1 VLRAAL
7 RVNWKTLGLERRM
20 AMFKR
25 STKSA
30 KGFDWAGLGW
40 LFLFFWYFS
49 GITQLLIQLSGT
61 SGFSGFRQAFFMSAL
76 WLAPMLVFP
85 RQTRVLAAVIGVVL
99 WACSMASL
107 GYFFV
112 YQQEFSQSVIF
123 IMFESN
129 ISEAGEYLTQYFA
142 WWIVLA
148 FIAHTALAIFLWT
161 RVRPVYLPRGQA
173 LLAATAI
180 LVAIVGYPLVKQIA
194 RSETLADGIDRFET
208 RIEPAVPWQ
217 MIVAYRRYTE
227 QLDNMQGML
236 HSASQIP
243 PLTNLK
249 DAAAGQPSTLVLVI
263 GESTNRQ
270 RMSLYGY
277 PRATTPELDK
287 LRDQLAVF
295 DNVIT
300 PRPYT
305 IEALQQVLTFADEE
319 NPDLYLKTPSI
330 VSMMKQ
336 AGYKTY
342 WITNQ
347 QTMTKRNTMLTTFSE
362 QADEQV
368 YLNNNRNQNAR
379 QYDGDVLAPFSKA
392 LADPAERKF
401 IVVHLLGTHMSYQ
414 YRYPPSF
421 DKFTDREGVPAGI
434 SDDQLPTY
442 NSYDNAVLYN
452 DFVVS
457 SLIKDYAKTDPNG
470 FLLYLSDHGE
480 DVFDS
485 AGHSTLGRNEGK
497 PTAPMYTIPFMA
509 YASPKWRE
517 SHSWNFAG
525 DLQRPYSS
533 SQLIHTWADLAG
545 LSSTELDR
553 SKSLVS
559 DSFKPRPLLI
569 GDPYQRQQK
578 PLIDFSLIKPKKAA
592 ATEVVLQETPAL

>member
-1 VLRAAL
+1 MA
-7 RVNWKTLGLERRM
+7 TFER
-20 AMFKR
+20 
-25 STKSA
+25 SEKSA
-30 KGFDWAGLGW
+30 KSFDWAGLGW

-49 GITQLLIQLSGT
+49 GITQALILFTGT
-61 SGFSGFRQAFFMSAL
+61 SGFSGFRQAFFMSAI
-76 WLAPMLVFP
+76 WLAPMLLFP
-85 RQTRVLAAVIGVVL
+85 ARTRLLAGLIGVVL
-99 WACSMASL
+99 WVCSMASL

-142 WWIVLA
+142 WWIVLG
-148 FIAHTALAIFLWT
+148 FIAHTAVALFLWT
-161 RVRPVYLPRGQA
+161 RLRPVYLPRKQA
-173 LLAATAI
+173 MVAAMAI
-180 LVAIVGYPLVKQIA
+180 LVAVVGYPLVRQIIKTDDLTTA
-194 RSETLADGIDRFET
+194 IEKFET

-217 MIVAYRRYTE
+217 MIVAYRRYTH
-227 QLDNMQGML
+227 QLENMQGML
-236 HSASQIP
+236 ENVSKIA
-243 PLTNLK
+243 PLKNLK
-249 DAAAGQPSTLVLVI
+249 DAQANQPATLVLVI

-277 PRATTPELDK
+277 PRQTTPELDK
-287 LRDQLAVF
+287 LRDELAVF

-305 IEALQQVLTFADEE
+305 IEALQQVLTFADEDH
-319 NPDLYLKTPSI
+319 PDDYLKTPSL
-330 VSMMKQ
+330 VSVMKQ
-336 AGYKTY
+336 AGYKTF

-362 QADEQV
+362 QADERV

-392 LADPAERKF
+392 LADGAERKF

-421 DKFTDREGVPAGI
+421 DKFTDRQGVPEGVR
-434 SDDQLPTY
+434 DDQLPTY

-457 SLIKDYAKTDPNG
+457 SLIKDYAKNDPNG
-470 FLLYLSDHGE
+470 FLMYLSDHGE

-509 YASPKWRE
+509 WASPKWRANHE
-517 SHSWNFAG
+517 WDFTG
-525 DLQRPYSS
+525 ETGRPYSS
-533 SQLIHTWADLAG
+533 SNLIHTWADLAG
-545 LSSTELDR
+545 LSADELDD

-569 GDPYQRQQK
+569 GNPFERKQRAM
-578 PLIDFSLIKPKKAA
+578 IDFSLIKPKVAPVPTA
-592 ATEVVLQETPAL
+592 VVQK

>member
-1 VLRAAL
+1 MSL
-7 RVNWKTLGLERRM
+7 
-20 AMFKR
+20 FKR
-25 STKSA
+25 SKTTA
-30 KGFDWAGLGW
+30 AEFDWAGFLW
-40 LFLFFWYFS
+40 LFVFFWYFS
-49 GITQLLIQLSGT
+49 GITQLLIQLTGT
-61 SGFSGFRQAFFMSAL
+61 SGFTGFRQAFVMSAI
-76 WLAPMLVFP
+76 WLAPMLLFP
-85 RQTRVLAAVIGVVL
+85 RQTRVMAAVIGVVL

-107 GYFFV
+107 GYFFI

-129 ISEAGEYLTQYFA
+129 VTEAGEYMTQYFA
-142 WWIVLA
+142 WWMVPAFLA
-148 FIAHTALAIFLWT
+148 HSAFSWFLWT
-161 RVRPVYLPRGQA
+161 RLRPVYLPRGKA
-173 LLAATAI
+173 LVAATA
-180 LVAIVGYPLVKQIA
+180 LLFAMVAYPLIKQTQRTGSFA
-194 RSETLADGIDRFET
+194 AGFEKFET

-217 MIVAYRRYTE
+217 MAVAYHRY
-227 QLDNMQGML
+227 LDTLAGMQDML
-236 HSASQIP
+236 ESASKIP
-243 PLTNLK
+243 PLHNLK
-249 DAAAGQPSTLVLVI
+249 DATANTPATLVLVI

-287 LRDQLAVF
+287 LKDQLDVF

-319 NPDLYLKTPSI
+319 NPDLYLSTPSL

-336 AGYKTY
+336 AGYKTF

-368 YLNNNRNQNAR
+368 YLNNNRNQNAA
-379 QYDGDVLAPFSKA
+379 QYDGDVIEPFNKA
-392 LADPAERKF
+392 LADAAPRKL

-414 YRYPPSF
+414 YRYPSTF
-421 DKFTDREGVPAGI
+421 DKFQERDGVPAGI
-434 SDDQLPTY
+434 RDDQLPTY

-457 SLIKDYAKTDPNG
+457 SLIKDYARTDPNG

-485 AGHSTLGRNEGK
+485 VGHSTLGRNENK

-509 YASPKWRE
+509 WASPKWRAA
-517 SHSWNFAG
+517 HDWNLAG
-525 DLQRPYSS
+525 DLSRPYSS
-533 SQLIHTWADLAG
+533 SHLIHTWADLAG
-545 LSSTELDR
+545 LSFDELDR
-553 SKSLVS
+553 SKSVVS
-559 DSFKPRPLLI
+559 DSFKARPLMI
-569 GDPYQRQQK
+569 GNPYERKQRA
-578 PLIDFSLIKPKKAA
+578 LIDFSLMKPKSPP
-592 ATEVVLQETPAL
+592 TVVQQ

>member
-1 VLRAAL
+1 MTV
-7 RVNWKTLGLERRM
+7 
-20 AMFKR
+20 FKR
-25 STKSA
+25 SNTTA
-30 KGFDWAGLGW
+30 KGFDWAGFLW

-49 GITQLLIQLSGT
+49 GITQLLIQLTGT
-61 SGFSGFRQAFFMSAL
+61 SGFTGFRQAFVMSAI
-76 WLAPMLVFP
+76 WLAPMLLFP
-85 RQTRVLAAVIGVVL
+85 RQTRVMAAVIGVVL

-107 GYFFV
+107 GYFFI

-129 ISEAGEYLTQYFA
+129 ISEAGEYMTQYFA
-142 WWIVLA
+142 WWMVAA
-148 FIAHTALAIFLWT
+148 FLAHTLFAYFLWT
-161 RVRPVYLPRGQA
+161 RLRPVYMPRGRA
-173 LLAATAI
+173 LVAATAI
-180 LVAIVGYPLVKQIA
+180 LVAVVGYPLIKQTA
-194 RSETLADGIDRFET
+194 RTGSLAGGFEKFET

-217 MIVAYRRYTE
+217 MAVAYHRY
-227 QLDNMQGML
+227 LDTLAGMQDML
-236 HSASQIP
+236 DSASKIP
-243 PLTNLK
+243 PLKNLK
-249 DAAAGQPSTLVLVI
+249 DTMANQPATLVLVI

-277 PRATTPELDK
+277 PRETTPELDK
-287 LRDQLAVF
+287 LKDQMAVF

-319 NPDLYLKTPSI
+319 NPDLYLSTPSL

-336 AGYKTY
+336 AGYKTF

-368 YLNNNRNQNAR
+368 YLNNNRNQNAA
-379 QYDGDVLAPFSKA
+379 QYDGDVIAPFNKA
-392 LADPAERKF
+392 LADAAPRKL

-414 YRYPPSF
+414 YRYPPTF
-421 DKFTDREGVPAGI
+421 NKFTDRKGVPEGVR
-434 SDDQLPTY
+434 DDQVPTY

-457 SLIKDYAKTDPNG
+457 SLIKDYAKSDPNG
-470 FLLYLSDHGE
+470 FLMYLSDHGE

-485 AGHSTLGRNEGK
+485 VGHSTLGRNEAK

-509 YASPKWRE
+509 WASPKWRE
-517 SHSWNFAG
+517 THDWSFAG
-525 DLQRPYSS
+525 DLARPYSS

-545 LSSTELDR
+545 LSFDELDR

-559 DSFKPRPLLI
+559 DSFTPRPLMI
-569 GDPYQRQQK
+569 GNPYERQSR
-578 PLIDFSLIKPKKAA
+578 PLIDFSLMKPKS
-592 ATEVVLQETPAL
+592 TPTDPAVAQK

>member
-1 VLRAAL
+1 
-7 RVNWKTLGLERRM
+7 M

-249 DAAAGQPSTLVLVI
+249 DAAAGQPSTLVLVV

-485 AGHSTLGRNEGK
+485 TGHSTLGRNEGK

-592 ATEVVLQETPAL
+592 TTEMVLQETPAL

>member
-1 VLRAAL
+1 
-7 RVNWKTLGLERRM
+7 M

-148 FIAHTALAIFLWT
+148 FIAHTALSIFLWT

-277 PRATTPELDK
+277 PRTTTPELDK

-421 DKFTDREGVPAGI
+421 DKFTDREGVPASI

-592 ATEVVLQETPAL
+592 TTEVVLQETPAL

>member
-1 VLRAAL
+1 MS
-7 RVNWKTLGLERRM
+7 W
-20 AMFKR
+20 FKR
-25 STKSA
+25 SKTTA
-30 KGFDWAGLGW
+30 AGFDWAGFVW
-40 LFLFFWYFS
+40 LFVFFWYFS
-49 GITQLLIQLSGT
+49 GITQLLIQLTGT
-61 SGFSGFRQAFFMSAL
+61 SGFSGFRQAFVMSAI
-76 WLAPMLVFP
+76 WLAPMLLFP
-85 RQTRVLAAVIGVVL
+85 RHTRVMAAVIGVVL

-107 GYFFV
+107 GYFFI

-129 ISEAGEYLTQYFA
+129 VAEAGEYMTQYFA
-142 WWIVLA
+142 WWMVPAFLA
-148 FIAHTALAIFLWT
+148 HSAFSWFLWT
-161 RVRPVYLPRGQA
+161 RLRPVYLSRGKA
-173 LLAATAI
+173 LVAATA
-180 LVAIVGYPLVKQIA
+180 LLFAVVAYPLIKQTQRTGSFA
-194 RSETLADGIDRFET
+194 AGFEKFET

-217 MIVAYRRYTE
+217 MAVAYHRY
-227 QLDNMQGML
+227 LDTLAGMQDML
-236 HSASQIP
+236 ESASKIP
-243 PLTNLK
+243 PLHNLK
-249 DAAAGQPSTLVLVI
+249 DAMANTPATLVLVI

-277 PRATTPELDK
+277 PRPTTPELDK
-287 LRDQLAVF
+287 LKDQLDVF

-319 NPDLYLKTPSI
+319 NPDLYLSTPSL

-336 AGYKTY
+336 AGYKTF

-368 YLNNNRNQNAR
+368 YLNNNRNQNAA
-379 QYDGDVLAPFSKA
+379 QYDGDVIEPFNKA
-392 LADPAERKF
+392 LADGAPRKL

-414 YRYPPSF
+414 YRYPSTF
-421 DKFTDREGVPAGI
+421 DKFQDREGVPAGI
-434 SDDQLPTY
+434 RDDQLPTY

-457 SLIKDYAKTDPNG
+457 SLIKDYARTDPNG

-485 AGHSTLGRNEGK
+485 VGHATLGRNENK

-509 YASPKWRE
+509 WASPKWRAA
-517 SHSWNFAG
+517 HDWNLAG
-525 DLQRPYSS
+525 DLSRPYSS
-533 SQLIHTWADLAG
+533 SHLIHTWADLAG
-545 LSSTELDR
+545 LSFDELDR

-559 DSFKPRPLLI
+559 DSFKARPLMI
-569 GDPYQRQQK
+569 GNPYEREQRA
-578 PLIDFSLIKPKKAA
+578 LIDFSLMKPR
-592 ATEVVLQETPAL
+592 TPPTVVQQ

>member
-1 VLRAAL
+1 MAL
-7 RVNWKTLGLERRM
+7 LKRRKT
-20 AMFKR
+20 
-25 STKSA
+25 SA
-30 KGFDWAGLGW
+30 NGFDWAGFLW

-49 GITQLLIQLSGT
+49 GITQLLIQLTGT
-61 SGFSGFRQAFFMSAL
+61 SGFSGFRQAFVMSAI
-76 WLAPMLVFP
+76 WLAPMLLFP
-85 RQTRVLAAVIGVVL
+85 KQTRVMSALIGVVL

-107 GYFFV
+107 GYFFI

-129 ISEAGEYLTQYFA
+129 VSEAGEYMTQYFA
-142 WWIVLA
+142 WWMVLA
-148 FIAHTALAIFLWT
+148 FLAHTAFAYFLWT
-161 RVRPVYLPRGQA
+161 RLRPVYLPRAQA
-173 LLAATAI
+173 LIAATAI
-180 LVAIVGYPLVKQIA
+180 LLAVVGYPLVKQTA
-194 RSETLADGIDRFET
+194 HTGSLADGFDKFET

-217 MIVAYRRYTE
+217 MAVAYHRY
-227 QLDNMQGML
+227 LDTLAGMQDML
-236 HSASQIP
+236 NSASKIP
-243 PLTNLK
+243 PLKNFTDSMAN
-249 DAAAGQPSTLVLVI
+249 QPATLVLVI

-277 PRATTPELDK
+277 PRQTTPELDK
-287 LRDQLAVF
+287 LKDQLAVF

-319 NPDLYLKTPSI
+319 HPDLYLTTPSL

-336 AGYKTY
+336 AGYKTF

-368 YLNNNRNQNAR
+368 YLNNNRNQNAA
-379 QYDGDVLAPFSKA
+379 QYDGDVIEPFNKA
-392 LADPAERKF
+392 LADAAPRKL

-414 YRYPPSF
+414 YRYPPTF
-421 DKFTDREGVPAGI
+421 NKFTDRQGVPDGVR
-434 SDDQLPTY
+434 DDQVPTY

-485 AGHSTLGRNEGK
+485 AGHNTLGRNENK
-497 PTAPMYTIPFMA
+497 PTAPMYTIPFIA
-509 YASPKWRE
+509 WASPKWRE
-517 SHSWNFAG
+517 SHDWSFAG
-525 DLQRPYSS
+525 DLGRPFSS

-545 LSSTELDR
+545 LSFDELDR

-559 DSFKPRPLLI
+559 DSFKPRPLMI
-569 GDPYQRQQK
+569 GNPYERQQR
-578 PLIDFSLIKPKKAA
+578 PLIDFSLMKPKNAPAA
-592 ATEVVLQETPAL
+592 PAVVQQ

>member
-1 VLRAAL
+1 MSLL
-7 RVNWKTLGLERRM
+7 
-20 AMFKR
+20 KR
-25 STKSA
+25 SNTTA
-30 KGFDWAGLGW
+30 AGFDWAGFVW
-40 LFLFFWYFS
+40 LFVFFWYFS
-49 GITQLLIQLSGT
+49 GITQLLIQLTGT
-61 SGFSGFRQAFFMSAL
+61 SGFSGFRQAFVMSAF
-76 WLAPMLVFP
+76 WLAPMLLFP
-85 RQTRVLAAVIGVVL
+85 RQTRVMAAVIGVVL

-107 GYFFV
+107 GYFFI

-129 ISEAGEYLTQYFA
+129 VAEAGEYMTQYFA
-142 WWIVLA
+142 WWMVPA
-148 FIAHTALAIFLWT
+148 FLAHTAFSWFLWT
-161 RVRPVYLPRGQA
+161 RLRPVYLPRGKA
-173 LLAATAI
+173 IVAA
-180 LVAIVGYPLVKQIA
+180 VAIVVAVVGYPLIKQTSRTGSFA
-194 RSETLADGIDRFET
+194 EGFDKFET

-217 MIVAYRRYTE
+217 MAVAYHRYLET
-227 QLDNMQGML
+227 LAGMQDML
-236 HSASQIP
+236 NSASKIP
-243 PLTNLK
+243 PLHNLK
-249 DAAAGQPSTLVLVI
+249 DAMANTPATLVLVI

-287 LRDQLAVF
+287 LKDQLDVF

-319 NPDLYLKTPSI
+319 NPDLYLSTPSL

-336 AGYKTY
+336 AGYKTF

-368 YLNNNRNQNAR
+368 YLNNNRNQNAA
-379 QYDGDVLAPFSKA
+379 QYDGDVIEPFSKA
-392 LADPAERKF
+392 LADGAPRKL

-414 YRYPPSF
+414 YRYPSTF
-421 DKFTDREGVPAGI
+421 DKFQDREGVPAGI
-434 SDDQLPTY
+434 RDDQLPTY

-457 SLIKDYAKTDPNG
+457 SLIKDYARTDPNG

-485 AGHSTLGRNEGK
+485 VGHNTLGRNENK

-509 YASPKWRE
+509 WASPKWRAT
-517 SHSWNFAG
+517 HDWNLAG
-525 DLQRPYSS
+525 DLSRPYSS
-533 SQLIHTWADLAG
+533 SHLIHTWADLAG
-545 LSSTELDR
+545 LSFDELDR

-559 DSFKPRPLLI
+559 DSFKARPLMI
-569 GDPYQRQQK
+569 GNPYERQQRA
-578 PLIDFSLIKPKKAA
+578 LIDFSLMKPK
-592 ATEVVLQETPAL
+592 TPPTVVQQ

>member
-1 VLRAAL
+1 MT
-7 RVNWKTLGLERRM
+7 W
-20 AMFKR
+20 FKR
-25 STKSA
+25 SDTSA
-30 KGFDWAGLGW
+30 KGFDWAGLLW

-49 GITQLLIQLSGT
+49 GITQLLIQLTGT
-61 SGFSGFRQAFFMSAL
+61 SGFTGFRQAFVMSVI
-76 WLAPMLVFP
+76 WLAPMLLFP
-85 RQTRVLAAVIGVVL
+85 RQTRVMAAVIGVVL

-107 GYFFV
+107 GYFFI

-129 ISEAGEYLTQYFA
+129 VSEAGEYMTQYFA
-142 WWIVLA
+142 WWMVPA
-148 FIAHTALAIFLWT
+148 FLAHTAVGYFLWT
-161 RVRPVYLPRGQA
+161 RLRPVYLPRTKA
-173 LLAATAI
+173 LVAAAAI
-180 LVAIVGYPLVKQIA
+180 LVAVVGYPLVKQTMRTGSFA
-194 RSETLADGIDRFET
+194 EGFEKFET

-217 MIVAYRRYTE
+217 MAVAYHRY
-227 QLDNMQGML
+227 LDTLAGMQDML
-236 HSASQIP
+236 HSASKVA
-243 PLTNLK
+243 PLHNFK
-249 DAAAGQPSTLVLVI
+249 DSTANQPATLVLVI

-277 PRATTPELDK
+277 PRQTTPELDK
-287 LRDQLAVF
+287 LKDQLTVF

-319 NPDLYLKTPSI
+319 SPELYLSTPSL
-330 VSMMKQ
+330 VAMMKQ
-336 AGYKTY
+336 AGYKTF

-368 YLNNNRNQNAR
+368 YLNNNRNQNAA
-379 QYDGDVLAPFSKA
+379 QYDGDVIEPFNKA
-392 LADPAERKF
+392 LADAAPRKL

-414 YRYPPSF
+414 YRYPSTF
-421 DKFTDREGVPAGI
+421 DKFKDRNGVPVGVR
-434 SDDQLPTY
+434 DDQLPTY

-457 SLIKDYAKTDPNG
+457 SLIKDYAKSDPNG

-485 AGHSTLGRNEGK
+485 PGHGTLGRNESK

-509 YASPKWRE
+509 WASPKWRE
-517 SHSWNFAG
+517 SHDWNFAA
-525 DLQRPYSS
+525 DLGRPYSS
-533 SQLIHTWADLAG
+533 SHLIHTWADLAG
-545 LSSTELDR
+545 LSFDELDR

-569 GDPYQRQQK
+569 GNPYERQQR
-578 PLIDFSLIKPKKAA
+578 PLIDFSLIKPKAA
-592 ATEVVLQETPAL
+592 PAVHEVVQK

>member
-1 VLRAAL
+1 MAL
-7 RVNWKTLGLERRM
+7 YERSN
-20 AMFKR
+20 
-25 STKSA
+25 STA
-30 KGFDWAGLGW
+30 GRFDWAGFLW

-49 GITQLLIQLSGT
+49 GITQLLIQLTGT
-61 SGFSGFRQAFFMSAL
+61 SGFTGFRQAFIMSAI
-76 WLAPMLVFP
+76 WLAPMLLFP
-85 RQTRVLAAVIGVVL
+85 RKTRVLAALIGVVL

-107 GYFFV
+107 GYFFI

-129 ISEAGEYLTQYFA
+129 ISEAGEYMTQYFA
-142 WWIVLA
+142 WWMVAA
-148 FIAHTALAIFLWT
+148 FVAHTLFAYFLWT
-161 RVRPVYLPRGQA
+161 RLRPVHMPRGRA
-173 LLAATAI
+173 LIAATAI
-180 LVAIVGYPLVKQIA
+180 LVAVVGYPLAKQTA
-194 RSETLADGIDRFET
+194 HTGSFASGFEKFET

-217 MIVAYRRYTE
+217 MAVAYHRY
-227 QLDNMQGML
+227 LDTLADMQGML
-236 HSASQIP
+236 DSASKIP
-243 PLTNLK
+243 PLHNFK
-249 DAAAGQPSTLVLVI
+249 DSMANQPATLVLVI

-277 PRATTPELDK
+277 PRETTPELDK
-287 LRDQLAVF
+287 LKDQLAVF

-319 NPDLYLKTPSI
+319 NPDLYLSTPSL

-336 AGYKTY
+336 AGYKTF

-368 YLNNNRNQNAR
+368 YLNNNRNQNAA
-379 QYDGDVLAPFSKA
+379 QYDGDVIEPFNKA
-392 LADPAERKF
+392 LADAAPRKL

-414 YRYPPSF
+414 YRYPSTF
-421 DKFTDREGVPAGI
+421 DKFKDRNGVPAGVR
-434 SDDQLPTY
+434 DDQLPTY

-485 AGHSTLGRNEGK
+485 AGHNTLGRNEAK

-509 YASPKWRE
+509 WASPKWRE
-517 SHSWNFAG
+517 SHDWSFAG
-525 DLQRPYSS
+525 DLGRPYSS
-533 SQLIHTWADLAG
+533 SHLIHTWADLAG
-545 LSSTELDR
+545 LSFDELDR
-553 SKSLVS
+553 SKSVVS
-559 DSFKPRPLLI
+559 DSYKPRPLLI
-569 GDPYQRQQK
+569 GNPYEREQK
-578 PLIDFSLIKPKKAA
+578 ALIDFSLIKPKVKP
-592 ATEVVLQETPAL
+592 TPAVAQQ

>member
-1 VLRAAL
+1 MS
-7 RVNWKTLGLERRM
+7 W
-20 AMFKR
+20 FKR
-25 STKSA
+25 SKTTA
-30 KGFDWAGLGW
+30 AGFDWAGFVW
-40 LFLFFWYFS
+40 LFVFFWYFS
-49 GITQLLIQLSGT
+49 GITQLLIQLTGT
-61 SGFSGFRQAFFMSAL
+61 SGFTGFRQAFVMSAI
-76 WLAPMLVFP
+76 WLAPMLLFP
-85 RQTRVLAAVIGVVL
+85 RQTRVMAAVIGVVL

-107 GYFFV
+107 GYFFI

-129 ISEAGEYLTQYFA
+129 VAEAGEYMTQYFA
-142 WWIVLA
+142 WWMVPAFLA
-148 FIAHTALAIFLWT
+148 HSAFSWFLWT
-161 RVRPVYLPRGQA
+161 RLRPVYLSRGKA
-173 LLAATAI
+173 LVAATA
-180 LVAIVGYPLVKQIA
+180 LLFAVVAYPLIKQTQRTGSFA
-194 RSETLADGIDRFET
+194 AGFEKFET

-217 MIVAYRRYTE
+217 MAVAYHRY
-227 QLDNMQGML
+227 LDTLAGMQDML
-236 HSASQIP
+236 ESASKIP
-243 PLTNLK
+243 PLHNLK
-249 DAAAGQPSTLVLVI
+249 DVMANTPATLVLVI

-277 PRATTPELDK
+277 PRPTTPELDK
-287 LRDQLAVF
+287 LKDQLDVF

-319 NPDLYLKTPSI
+319 NPDLYLSTPSL

-336 AGYKTY
+336 AGYKTF

-368 YLNNNRNQNAR
+368 YLNNNRNQNAA
-379 QYDGDVLAPFSKA
+379 QYDGDVIEPFNKA
-392 LADPAERKF
+392 LADGAPRKL

-414 YRYPPSF
+414 YRYPSTF
-421 DKFTDREGVPAGI
+421 DKFQDREGVPAGI
-434 SDDQLPTY
+434 RDDQLPTY

-457 SLIKDYAKTDPNG
+457 SLIKDYARTDPNG

-485 AGHSTLGRNEGK
+485 VGHSTLGRNENK

-509 YASPKWRE
+509 WASPKWRAT
-517 SHSWNFAG
+517 HDWNLAG
-525 DLQRPYSS
+525 DLSRPYSS
-533 SQLIHTWADLAG
+533 SHLIHTWADLAG
-545 LSSTELDR
+545 LSFDELDR

-559 DSFKPRPLLI
+559 DSFKPRPLMI
-569 GDPYQRQQK
+569 GNPYEREQRA
-578 PLIDFSLIKPKKAA
+578 LIDFSLMKPR
-592 ATEVVLQETPAL
+592 TPPTVVQQ

>member
-1 VLRAAL
+1 MAL
-7 RVNWKTLGLERRM
+7 
-20 AMFKR
+20 FKR
-25 STKSA
+25 SKTTA
-30 KGFDWAGLGW
+30 TGFDWAGFIW
-40 LFLFFWYFS
+40 LFVFFWYFS
-49 GITQLLIQLSGT
+49 GITQLLIQLTGT
-61 SGFSGFRQAFFMSAL
+61 SGFTGFRQAFVMSAL
-76 WLAPMLVFP
+76 WLAPMLLFP
-85 RQTRVLAAVIGVVL
+85 KQTRLLAAIIGVVL

-107 GYFFV
+107 GYFFI

-129 ISEAGEYLTQYFA
+129 VSEAGEYMTQYFA
-142 WWIVLA
+142 WWMIPA
-148 FIAHTALAIFLWT
+148 FLAHTAFAYFLWT
-161 RVRPVYLPRGQA
+161 RLRPVYMPRGRA
-173 LLAATAI
+173 LVAATAI
-180 LVAIVGYPLVKQIA
+180 VIAVAGYPLIKQTMRMGNFA
-194 RSETLADGIDRFET
+194 EGFEKFET

-217 MIVAYRRYTE
+217 MAVAYHRYLET
-227 QLDNMQGML
+227 LGDMQGML
-236 HSASQIP
+236 DSASKIP
-243 PLTNLK
+243 PLKNLK
-249 DAAAGQPSTLVLVI
+249 DASAGQPATLVLVI

-277 PRATTPELDK
+277 PRSTTPELDK
-287 LRDQLAVF
+287 LKDQLAIF

-305 IEALQQVLTFADEE
+305 IEALQQVLTFADEQ
-319 NPDLYLKTPSI
+319 NPDLYLSTPSL
-330 VSMMKQ
+330 VSVMKQ
-336 AGYKTY
+336 AGYKTF

-368 YLNNNRNQNAR
+368 YLNNNRNQNSA
-379 QYDGDVLAPFSKA
+379 QYDGDVIEPFNKA
-392 LADPAERKF
+392 LADAAPRKL

-414 YRYPPSF
+414 YRYPPTF
-421 DKFTDREGVPAGI
+421 DKFKDRQGVPAGVR
-434 SDDQLPTY
+434 DDQVPTY

-485 AGHSTLGRNEGK
+485 AGHGTLGRNENK

-509 YASPKWRE
+509 WASPKWKQN
-517 SHSWNFAG
+517 HDWNFAG
-525 DLQRPYSS
+525 DLSRPYSS

-545 LSSTELDR
+545 LSSDELDR

-559 DSFKPRPLLI
+559 DSFVPRKLLI
-569 GDPYQRQQK
+569 GDPYQAPRRA
-578 PLIDFSLIKPKKAA
+578 LIDFSLMKPKHPAPA
-592 ATEVVLQETPAL
+592 EVAQK

>member
-1 VLRAAL
+1 MAL
-7 RVNWKTLGLERRM
+7 
-20 AMFKR
+20 FKR
-25 STKSA
+25 SKTTA
-30 KGFDWAGLGW
+30 TGFDWAGVLW
-40 LFLFFWYFS
+40 LFAFFWYFS
-49 GITQLLIQLSGT
+49 GITQLLIQLTGT
-61 SGFSGFRQAFFMSAL
+61 SGFSGFRQAFVMSAL
-76 WLAPMLVFP
+76 WLAPMLAFP
-85 RQTRVLAAVIGVVL
+85 KRTKLLAALIGVVL

-107 GYFFV
+107 GYFFI

-129 ISEAGEYLTQYFA
+129 ISEAGEYMTQYFA
-142 WWIVLA
+142 WWMVPA
-148 FIAHTALAIFLWT
+148 FLAHTAFAYFLWT
-161 RVRPVYLPRGQA
+161 RLRPVYMPRGRA
-173 LLAATAI
+173 FVAAIAI
-180 LVAIVGYPLVKQIA
+180 LIAVVGYPLIKQTQRTGSFA
-194 RSETLADGIDRFET
+194 GGFEKFED

-217 MIVAYRRYTE
+217 MAVAYHRY
-227 QLDNMQGML
+227 LDTLAGMQDML
-236 HSASQIP
+236 HSASKVP
-243 PLTNLK
+243 PLHNLK
-249 DAAAGQPSTLVLVI
+249 VSDADKPSTLVLVI

-277 PRATTPELDK
+277 GRKTTPELDK
-287 LRDQLAVF
+287 LKDQLAVF

-319 NPDLYLKTPSI
+319 NPDLYLSTPSL

-336 AGYKTY
+336 AGYKTF

-368 YLNNNRNQNAR
+368 YLNNNRNQNAA
-379 QYDGDVLAPFSKA
+379 QYDGDVIEPFNKA
-392 LADPAERKF
+392 LTDPAQRKL

-414 YRYPPSF
+414 YRYPPTF
-421 DKFTDREGVPAGI
+421 DKFQDRNGVPAGVR
-434 SDDQLPTY
+434 DDQVPTY

-457 SLIKDYAKTDPNG
+457 SLIKDYAKSDPNG

-485 AGHSTLGRNEGK
+485 AGHNTLGRNENK

-509 YASPKWRE
+509 WASPKWRE
-517 SHSWNFAG
+517 NHDWDFAA
-525 DLQRPYSS
+525 DLGRPYSS
-533 SQLIHTWADLAG
+533 SHLIHTWADMAG
-545 LSSTELDR
+545 LSFDELDR

-559 DSFKPRPLLI
+559 DSFKPRPLMI
-569 GDPYQRQQK
+569 GNPYEREQRA
-578 PLIDFSLIKPKKAA
+578 LIDFSLMKPKKVDNA
-592 ATEVVLQETPAL
+592 ATNVVLQ

>member
-1 VLRAAL
+1 
-7 RVNWKTLGLERRM
+7 M

-249 DAAAGQPSTLVLVI
+249 DAAAGQPSTLVLVV

-485 AGHSTLGRNEGK
+485 TGHSTLGRNEGK

-592 ATEVVLQETPAL
+592 TTEVVLQETPAL

>member
-99 WACSMASL
+99 WVCSMASL

-421 DKFTDREGVPAGI
+421 DKFTDREGVPASI

-592 ATEVVLQETPAL
+592 TTEVVLQETPAL

>member
-1 VLRAAL
+1 MSLFERSKTTAA
-7 RVNWKTLGLERRM
+7 
-20 AMFKR
+20 
-25 STKSA
+25 
-30 KGFDWAGLGW
+30 GFDWAGFVW
-40 LFLFFWYFS
+40 LFVFFWYFS
-49 GITQLLIQLSGT
+49 GITQLLIQLTGT
-61 SGFSGFRQAFFMSAL
+61 SGFTGFRQAFVMSAI
-76 WLAPMLVFP
+76 WLAPMLLFP
-85 RQTRVLAAVIGVVL
+85 KQTRVMAAVIGVVL

-107 GYFFV
+107 GYFFI

-129 ISEAGEYLTQYFA
+129 VAEAGEYMTQYFA
-142 WWIVLA
+142 WWMIPAFLA
-148 FIAHTALAIFLWT
+148 HSAFAYFLWT
-161 RVRPVYLPRGQA
+161 RLRPVYLARGKA
-173 LLAATAI
+173 IAAA
-180 LVAIVGYPLVKQIA
+180 VAIVVAVVGYPLIKQTSRTGSFA
-194 RSETLADGIDRFET
+194 EGFDKFET

-217 MIVAYRRYTE
+217 MAVAYHRYLET
-227 QLDNMQGML
+227 LAGMQDML
-236 HSASQIP
+236 NSASRIA
-243 PLTNLK
+243 PLHNLE
-249 DAAAGQPSTLVLVI
+249 DAMANTPATLVLVI

-277 PRATTPELDK
+277 PRQTTPELDK
-287 LRDQLAVF
+287 LKDQLDVF

-319 NPDLYLKTPSI
+319 NPDLYLSTPSL

-336 AGYKTY
+336 AGYKTF

-368 YLNNNRNQNAR
+368 YLNNNRNQNAA
-379 QYDGDVLAPFSKA
+379 QYDGDVIEPFNKA
-392 LADPAERKF
+392 LADAAPRKL

-414 YRYPPSF
+414 YRYPSTF
-421 DKFTDREGVPAGI
+421 DKFQDRNGVPAGVR
-434 SDDQLPTY
+434 DDQVPTY

-485 AGHSTLGRNEGK
+485 AGHSTLGRNENK

-509 YASPKWRE
+509 WASPKWRG
-517 SHSWNFAG
+517 S
-525 DLQRPYSS
+525 
-533 SQLIHTWADLAG
+533 
-545 LSSTELDR
+545 
-553 SKSLVS
+553 
-559 DSFKPRPLLI
+559 
-569 GDPYQRQQK
+569 
-578 PLIDFSLIKPKKAA
+578 
-592 ATEVVLQETPAL
+592 

>member
-1 VLRAAL
+1 MAL
-7 RVNWKTLGLERRM
+7 
-20 AMFKR
+20 FKR
-25 STKSA
+25 SNTSA
-30 KGFDWAGLGW
+30 KKFDWAGLGW

-49 GITQLLIQLSGT
+49 GITQLLILLTGT
-61 SGFSGFRQAFFMSAL
+61 SGFAGFRQAFLMSAV
-76 WLAPMLVFP
+76 WLAPMLLFP
-85 RQTRVLAAVIGVVL
+85 ARTRLLAALIGVVL

-129 ISEAGEYLTQYFA
+129 ISEAGEYATQYFA
-142 WWIVLA
+142 WWIILGFLA
-148 FIAHTALAIFLWT
+148 HSALAIFLWT
-161 RVRPVYLPRGQA
+161 RLRPVYLPRGQA
-173 LLAATAI
+173 LVAAMAI
-180 LVAIVGYPLVKQIA
+180 LVTVIGYPLVRQVIKND
-194 RSETLADGIDRFET
+194 TLAGAIEKFET
-208 RIEPAVPWQ
+208 RVEPAVPWQ
-217 MIVAYRRYTE
+217 MVVAWRRYSQ
-227 QLDNMQGML
+227 QLENMQGML
-236 HSASQIP
+236 DNVSKIP
-243 PLTNLK
+243 PLHNLK
-249 DAAAGQPSTLVLVI
+249 DAMANQPATLVLVI

-277 PRATTPELDK
+277 PRETTPELDK
-287 LRDQLAVF
+287 LKDQLTVF

-319 NPDLYLKTPSI
+319 NPDLYLKTPSL

-379 QYDGDVLAPFSKA
+379 QYDGDVLEPFSKA
-392 LADPAERKF
+392 LADGAPRKL
-401 IVVHLLGTHMSYQ
+401 IIVHLLGTHMSYQ
-414 YRYPPSF
+414 YRYPPTF
-421 DKFTDREGVPAGI
+421 DTFTDRKGVPAGVR
-434 SDDQLPTY
+434 DDQLPTY
-442 NSYDNAVLYN
+442 NSYDNAVRYN

-485 AGHSTLGRNEGK
+485 PGHSTLGRNEGK

-509 YASPKWRE
+509 WASPKWRE
-517 SHSWNFAG
+517 SHDWDFTG
-525 DLQRPYSS
+525 DLSRPYSS
-533 SQLIHTWADLAG
+533 SHFIHTWADLAG
-545 LSSTELDR
+545 LSFDELDH
-553 SKSLVS
+553 SKSLVH
-559 DSFKPRPLLI
+559 DNFKERPLLI
-569 GDPYQRQQK
+569 GNPYESK
-578 PLIDFSLIKPKKAA
+578 KKALIDFSLMKPKRTPQTPADAA
-592 ATEVVLQETPAL
+592 VVLK